1 MMNSSSL
8 PSPSDCWII
17 VPAAGI
23 GSRMNA
29 DIPKQYL
36 PLAGKTVLQW
46 TLERLLKVPGVKG
59 IVVSVRGD
67 DQHWAELALSEKYP
81 QLTVVAGGDERHFSV
96 LNALNALESLA
107 DADDWVLVHD
117 AARPCINLQDISALR
132 HKLQSHAVGGIL
144 ATPVSDTLK
153 QVAKSGSIESTV
165 DRSVLWQAQTPQQF
179 RYGLLRSALLTA
191 QQNNY
196 PVTDESSAIERT
208 GYQPL
213 IIEGRRDNLK
223 ITRPEDL
230 ALAGWIL
237 QQQEIAQ

>member
-1 MMNSSSL
+1 
-8 PSPSDCWII
+8 
-17 VPAAGI
+17 
-23 GSRMNA
+23 MNA

-36 PLAGKTVLQW
+36 SLAGKTVLEW

-59 IVVSVRGD
+59 IVVAIRDD
-67 DQHWAELALSEKYP
+67 DQHWPALALSEKYP
-81 QLTVVAGGDERHFSV
+81 QLTVVAGGDERHLSV

-107 DADDWVLVHD
+107 NADDWVLVHD

-144 ATPVSDTLK
+144 ATRVSDTLK
-153 QVAKSGSIESTV
+153 RVAKSGSIEATV

-179 RYGLLRSALLTA
+179 RYGLLRSALMAA

-196 PVTDESSAIERT
+196 PVTDESSAIERA

-237 QQQEIAQ
+237 QQQETAQ

>member
-1 MMNSSSL
+1 
-8 PSPSDCWII
+8 
-17 VPAAGI
+17 
-23 GSRMNA
+23 MNA

-36 PLAGKTVLQW
+36 PLAGKTVLEW
-46 TLERLLKVPGVKG
+46 TLQRLLKVPQVKG
-59 IVVSVRGD
+59 IVVAVRGD
-67 DQHWAELALSEKYP
+67 DQHWVELALSEKYP
-81 QLTVVAGGDERHFSV
+81 QLTVVAGGDERHLSV
-96 LNALNALESLA
+96 LNALNALETLA
-107 DADDWVLVHD
+107 DVDEWVLVHD

-132 HKLQSHAVGGIL
+132 HTLQSHAVGGIL

-153 QVAKSGSIESTV
+153 QVAKSGSVEATV

-179 RYGLLRSALLTA
+179 RYGLLRSALLAA
-191 QQNNY
+191 QQNHY
-196 PVTDESSAIERT
+196 PVTDESSAIERA

-237 QQQEIAQ
+237 QQQEKAQ